1 MHTSNVHSSCINGL
15 ESNEGWTDN
24 YGRRASIWSPIYVVS
39 NFDRSCFWGGLQLIF
54 RMSCSFSLLA
64 QRKRTK
70 RKGTSAQGISAVRN
84 QNPSAKAG
92 PRLPS
97 FLTLMVSYAEGR
109 RTFDE
114 WSNTLKIFNSTRLTS
129 ITNWLSAEVVI
140 SKPNQSW
147 WARGKNCFLPCFKWR
162 QGVIE

>member
-1 MHTSNVHSSCINGL
+1 M
-15 ESNEGWTDN
+15 
-24 YGRRASIWSPIYVVS
+24 
-39 NFDRSCFWGGLQLIF
+39 IF

-97 FLTLMVSYAEGR
+97 FLTLMASYAEGR
-109 RTFDE
+109 RKFDE
-114 WSNTLKIFNSTRLTS
+114 WSNTLKIVNSTRLTQ
-129 ITNWLSAEVVI
+129 LLF
-140 SKPNQSW
+140 
-147 WARGKNCFLPCFKWR
+147 GFLPKQSF
-162 QGVIE
+162 QSPIEADEHAGGTVLCHASNEGKAL